1 MRKANVKWTGPT
13 TVKVHAMNDG
23 RHVPIKT
30 LTRKLQVEAYD
41 QPAPY
46 QEGVLAPRQVVIPL
60 KHSAGAA
67 NQPLVKTGDRV
78 AAGQQIGEIPE
89 KALGA
94 IIHAPMAGTVSAVTK
109 DHIVLQRQP

>member
-1 MRKANVKWTGPT
+1 MRRAGLKWTGPA
-13 TVKVHAMNDG
+13 TVKVHAMYEG

-30 LTRKLQVEAYD
+30 LTRRLNVESYD
-41 QPAPY
+41 RPAPY
-46 QEGVLAPRQVVIPL
+46 QKGVLAPRQVKVPL